1 MASKIPARIDLTIEG
16 EQFASGATVSFNV
29 TVTAQDRLNR
39 SDLIAELVAV
49 EEVDP
54 YPTGDEDYEDEYEE
68 DEEAGDEGVEG
79 NLVSVSF
86 NGGNGEDDAED
97 EDTEDMDDEE
107 DWVQSTTYSEEV
119 VLAEGLALKAGESRS
134 FSGSFVVPEDAQPT
148 YDGVNATHTWWI
160 DIYLEGDVEINQSK
174 EFYVR

>member
-1 MASKIPARIDLTIEG
+1 MASQIPARIDLTIEG
-16 EQFASGATVSFNV
+16 EQFAAGATVAFNV

-39 SDLIAELVAV
+39 SDLVAELVAV

-68 DEEAGDEGVEG
+68 EDEGGDEG
-79 NLVSVSF
+79 NLVSLSF
-86 NGGNGEDDAED
+86 NGG
-97 EDTEDMDDEE
+97 DTEEGDMEAEGMEE
-107 DWVQSTTYSEEV
+107 DWVQSTTYSEEA
-119 VLAEGLALKAGESRS
+119 VLAEGLTLKAGETRS
-134 FSGSFVVPEDAQPT
+134 FSGSFVIPEDAQPT

-160 DIYLEGDVEINQSK
+160 DIYLEGDIEINESK